1 MITKR
6 LINCDFLNES
16 SFTSCL
22 SNKAKLLY
30 FSALINADDMGFVGN
45 MKDIAQ
51 TYERCEEDFEN
62 TLFSYKYTDAISEL
76 VNRRFLYEF
85 IDKCGNKIY
94 LIKHWFLHNKQQ
106 DFLTTNYKAF
116 LKKVEII
123 DDEYQ
128 MKNHQEGKPLK
139 EKEIKVKQIKTN
151 NSNSL
156 NDDNV
161 SNSNNV
167 DSNNKPKWEELI
179 DDIERCHYGTK

>member
-1 MITKR
+1 
-6 LINCDFLNES
+6 
-16 SFTSCL
+16 
-22 SNKAKLLY
+22 
-30 FSALINADDMGFVGN
+30 MGFVGN
-45 MKDIAQ
+45 MKDIAN
-51 TYERCEEDFEN
+51 TYDRCEEDFEN
-62 TLFSYKYTDAISEL
+62 TLFSYKYVDAISEL
-76 VNRRFLYEF
+76 VERRFFYEF
-85 IDKCGNKIY
+85 SDKCGNKIY

-128 MKNHQEGKPLK
+128 MKNHQEEKPYK

-167 DSNNKPKWEELI
+167 ISNKTPWEQLL
-179 DDIERCHYGTK
+179 DDIEESR